1 MDRVVLDIKE
11 GPASNYI
18 EALYKNFGGQAKPDS
33 YTINIASLSMHL
45 ASYEI
50 FKGLELVVTDGLS
63 SKTLV
68 ARRIPDD
75 DPDYIHITI
84 FKEGQLTQHY
94 SSQQEH
100 IEAGTTK
107 GVFAHNGMFPLVAEF
122 PAEHSFKSIAFKFRK
137 EALKALMPEAMET
150 YDALFGDYKP
160 ITYHTSLP
168 KEIERITDDIFYFR
182 DADFG
187 NRSLVMARGLEAFTA
202 LWIMAKN
209 NTSNSDLNGLHVD
222 DYKRLLQ
229 IKEKLLG
236 SFEQKIVIEDIALEY
251 GISVSKLKRDFKT
264 LYDCSIYQFYTHAK
278 MDEAYRRLK
287 SGDYSVMEVGY
298 DLGYQNLSK
307 FSSMFKKVKG
317 LSPKEVLKMPV

>member
-1 MDRVVLDIKE
+1 MDREVLNIQE

-18 EALYKNFGGQAKPDS
+18 EALHQKFGGQRTS
-33 YTINIASLSMHL
+33 NTYSINIASIACHL
-45 ASYEI
+45 TTYEI
-50 FKGLELVVTDGLS
+50 HKGLELVVTEGLYN
-63 SKTLV
+63 KILE
-68 ARRIPDD
+68 ARHIPDD
-75 DPDYIHITI
+75 YPDYIHINI
-84 FKEGQLTQHY
+84 FKEGQLTRHY
-94 SSQQEH
+94 SSKKEH
-100 IEAGTTK
+100 VEAGTTK

-122 PAEHSFKSIAFKFRK
+122 PANHSFKSIGFKFHK
-137 EALKALMPEAMET
+137 DALMELMPEAMET
-150 YDALFGDYKP
+150 YEALFGDHKP
-160 ITYHTSLP
+160 ITYHASLP

-182 DADFG
+182 ECDFG

-202 LWIMAKN
+202 LWMMAKN
-209 NTSNSDLNGLHVD
+209 QNANNDLNGLHVD

-236 SFEQKIVIEDIALEY
+236 SFDQKIVIEDIALEY
-251 GISVSKLKRDFKT
+251 GISASKLKRDFKS

-287 SGDYSVMEVGY
+287 SGEYSVMEVGY

-317 LSPKEVLKMPV
+317 ISPKDVLKMPA

>member
-1 MDRVVLDIKE
+1 MERTVIEIKE
-11 GPASNYI
+11 GPARNYI
-18 EALYKNFGGQAKPDS
+18 EALHQRFGGQVTSDTYS
-33 YTINIASLSMHL
+33 INITTLALHL
-45 ASYEI
+45 TSYEI
-50 FKGLELVVTDGLS
+50 FKGIELVVTEGIYN
-63 SKTLV
+63 KTME

-75 DPDYIHITI
+75 DPDYIHINV

-94 SSQQEH
+94 SSKQELV
-100 IEAGTTK
+100 EAGTTK

-122 PAEHSFKSIAFKFRK
+122 PANRNFKSIGFKFRK
-137 EALKALMPEAMET
+137 EALMKLMPEAIDT
-150 YDALFGDYKP
+150 YENLFGEHKP

-168 KEIERITDDIFYFR
+168 KEIERMTDDIFYFR
-182 DADFG
+182 ESEFG

-209 NTSNSDLNGLHVD
+209 HVVADDLNGLHAD
-222 DYKRLLQ
+222 DYKRLLS
-229 IKEKLLG
+229 IKEKLLS
-236 SFEQKIVIEDIALEY
+236 SFEQKIVIEDIAIEY

-317 LSPKEVLKMPV
+317 ISPKEVLKMPI